1 MKKIIKAGLDN
12 ILSCKYWI
20 VFFILIYS
28 YSFFLGARGHSVE
41 IFIEQG
47 GLPNYS
53 VDSLK
58 IFKDL
63 PWLEPLPV
71 GPVKDEFLS
80 GFNYVLNN
88 LQLGF
93 LIFIGGFFSLFIIPA
108 YKILELGFLYGGIS
122 YELTKFSWY
131 GIILIL
137 PHGILETLS
146 IIVFATLPLNFYF
159 RLWKNRKNI
168 ELKKSILCELK
179 NLYSSMCILLL
190 IILVASLIESVVSL
204 RLYNLLARPLW
215 KKGIITE
222 KIEIESNNLIKVF
235 YETTDEIKCKDTAQ
249 KLSYFGKGIIPLLKN
264 EILKGSSSNSKLW
277 CGVTLK
283 VIDLEEAK
291 NIILQ
296 AIEKNNITAEDKKLL
311 QQIIKENS
319 RKIVGK

>member
-1 MKKIIKAGLDN
+1 MKKIKKIIKTGLDN

-41 IFIEQG
+41 ILIEQG
-47 GLPNYS
+47 GLPSFS

-58 IFKDL
+58 NFKDL
-63 PWLEPLPV
+63 PWLEPLP
-71 GPVKDEFLS
+71 GDSVKDGFLS
-80 GFNYVLNN
+80 GFNIFLNN

-93 LIFIGGFFSLFIIPA
+93 LIFLGGFFALFIIPV
-108 YKILELGFLYGGIS
+108 YKILELGFLFGGIS

-146 IIVFATLPLNFYF
+146 IIIFAALPLNFYF

-168 ELKKSILCELK
+168 GLKKSIFCEFK
-179 NLYSSMCILLL
+179 NLGSSICVLFLILL
-190 IILVASLIESVVSL
+190 VAGLIEGVVSL

-215 KKGIITE
+215 EKGITTE

-249 KLSYFGKGIIPLLKN
+249 KLSYFGKGIIPILKN

-283 VIDLEEAK
+283 VIDSEE
-291 NIILQ
+291 
-296 AIEKNNITAEDKKLL
+296 
-311 QQIIKENS
+311 
-319 RKIVGK
+319 GKMGTVLSEISEIGTD